1 MMIFRHR
8 TSTALRCKAG
18 RGISGD
24 TIGSGQGPMLRYLPL
39 VLLGALG
46 FNGQASAQSAAAF
59 TTVQDPPVFV
69 AEDNVQ
75 SATGQGQVSTTAAT
89 SAARLPPARQ
99 RSILLN
105 VGYVNSWIWN
115 PNTGKYDRVRLRS
128 YRGQHPGL
136 PPVAPSIEIQP
147 GNRLNVRLINSLPT
161 DDPSCRNLADNS
173 HNTPNCFN
181 TTNLHTHG
189 LWVDPNGISDNIFLM
204 IKPGQT
210 QNYEIDVPADHPAGT
225 FWYHAHVHGST
236 ALQVSSGMAGA
247 LIIRGNRYP
256 SATANGDLDTL
267 LKSTPT
273 VRVQERVLMM
283 QQIQYACLDDA
294 GGIKRN
300 ADNSWK
306 CDDGDVGV
314 VENYDALQNAGS
326 WRQSGRFTTVN
337 GRTIPEFTGA
347 VAGRLERWRMIH
359 GGVRDT
365 INLRFREMVI
375 GNQTI
380 PNIRSMTNRQREHFV
395 NNFCTGAPLPQHL
408 VAADGLTMGAMQDSR
423 STVFQPGY
431 RWDAVMVF
439 PRAGYYCVLDD
450 SVPATGNIN
459 AVPAR
464 QLLGIVRVA
473 PGTNMENSQIPGYVR
488 QQMLALANY
497 NAPAGVREAVVAD
510 LRDSLKLSR
519 YAPHKTIEQSEL
531 TEPNETVTF
540 NIGGQPG
547 ALSFEVDG
555 KTYDPKVAGR
565 MLKLGGVQE
574 WHMKSQRFSH
584 PFHIHV
590 NPFQIVA
597 ILDPAG
603 RDVSGFDTPDNF
615 SGTVDTQFRGLKG
628 VWKDTIMV
636 KSDQAGNSYT
646 VVARTRYQRFA
657 GDFVLHCHILD
668 HEDLGMMQHVR
679 IFDPARPETRTA
691 PVPGHDHSGH

>member
-1 MMIFRHR
+1 MKISPHETPFVPRSGVASAGMGRHGHPCLRPVIR
-8 TSTALRCKAG
+8 TLSLA
-18 RGISGD
+18 
-24 TIGSGQGPMLRYLPL
+24 
-39 VLLGALG
+39 LLGMLG
-46 FNGQASAQSAAAF
+46 LQGQAFAQSVPAF
-59 TTVQDPPVFV
+59 TTVQSPPVFV
-69 AEDNVQ
+69 GSDNVQ
-75 SATGQGQVSTTAAT
+75 ATSGQGQTATAA
-89 SAARLPPARQ
+89 SAARLPPAGQ
-99 RSILLN
+99 RSVLLN

-128 YRGQHPGL
+128 YRGQQQGL
-136 PPVAPSIEIQP
+136 PPVAPTMEIQP
-147 GNRLNVRLINSLPT
+147 GNRLNVRLVNSLPA
-161 DDPSCRNLADNS
+161 DDPSCRNLADNA

-210 QNYEIDVPADHPAGT
+210 QRYAIDVPADHPAGT

-256 SATANGDLDTL
+256 SATTPGDLDTL

-273 VRVQERVLMM
+273 VRVQERVLVM
-283 QQIQYACLDDA
+283 QQIQYACTDA
-294 GGIKRN
+294 DGKIKTN
-300 ADNSWK
+300 ADGTWK
-306 CDDGDVGV
+306 CDEGDVGG
-314 VENYDALQNAGS
+314 VENYEALQNPQS
-326 WRQSGRFTTVN
+326 WGQSGRFTTVN
-337 GRTIPEFTGA
+337 GVTVPEFAGA

-423 STVFQPGY
+423 NTVFHPGY
-431 RWDAVMVF
+431 RWDALMVF
-439 PRAGYYCVLDD
+439 PRAGYYCVLDET
-450 SVPATGNIN
+450 SAQGGNIN
-459 AVPAR
+459 QVASPR

-473 PGTNMENSQIPGYVR
+473 PGTDMQNSQIPGYVR
-488 QQMLALANY
+488 QQMLALANQ
-497 NAPAGVREAVVAD
+497 NAPASVRESVTAD
-510 LRDSLKLSR
+510 LRDGLKLSR
-519 YAPHKTIEQSEL
+519 YVPHQTITDSDL
-531 TEPNETVTF
+531 TTRNVETVTF

-547 ALSFEVDG
+547 GFTFEVDG
-555 KTYDPKVAGR
+555 KPYDPKVAGR
-565 MLKLGGVQE
+565 MLRLGDVQE
-574 WHMKSQRFSH
+574 WRITSQRGSH

-590 NPFQIVA
+590 NPFQIVS
-597 ILDPAG
+597 ILDPSG
-603 RDVSGFDTPDNF
+603 RDVSGFDTPDNAGG
-615 SGTVDTQFRGLKG
+615 SLDTQYRGLKG
-628 VWKDTIMV
+628 VWKDTIMA
-636 KSDQAGNSYT
+636 KSLRDGGSYT
-646 VVARTRYQRFA
+646 VVARTRYQRYS

-679 IFDPARPETRTA
+679 IYDPARPETRTA
-691 PVPGHDHSGH
+691 PIPGHDHSGH